1 MSTGAQVAVLDARGV
16 KHTRLRADPDAA
28 ARPLIRLI
36 AFAALGLYGALRWGT
51 MLSPMPTGRML
62 GLLAVAV
69 ALAAAGPALRA
80 RSRLLLVGAIVVAV
94 ILLFA
99 IAGLPWRWI
108 RHLRFAISAD
118 AIDEGLSSLPRAYIP
133 YNGINEWV
141 RMVIVLGGGLL
152 LLLAAI
158 SLAFAPRSVGE
169 VRRAAAA
176 VPLVALAIVPSTIVR
191 PQLAYLHGLILFI
204 LLVAF
209 VWGERIAGRDGP
221 LAVGIAAVAATAGMI
236 AAPALDEHTPWFDY
250 QSLAGQLSP
259 GSIEAFDWSQR
270 YGPLNWPR
278 TGREILDVAA
288 ANPDYW
294 KTESLELFRGT
305 GWETGSTD
313 PTTSPP
319 APSNAAIDRW
329 SQTIQVTLRAI
340 RTQQIIGAGYSD
352 APVRIPQAVESGA
365 AAGTWQAPSGL
376 QPGDSYE
383 ITTYSPRPSLAQLQK
398 AGDRYP
404 VSGLLANLTMILPG
418 NGTPDQPILFPPF
431 ATRSPP
437 VAMNTNVIAKAD
449 IDASPYGPVYALAM
463 RLRAHARTPADYV
476 QAVLNYLGHGFV
488 YSETPPPSVF
498 PLVSFLLKDKAGY
511 CQQFA
516 GAMALLLRMGG
527 VPARV
532 ATGFTT
538 GDYDRSR
545 HEYVVSDLNAH
556 AWVEAWFP
564 TYGWV
569 RFDPTPGS
577 APARSGRQLPPVLR
591 GSATPVPAPKPVRR
605 PETAAR
611 TSTQV
616 SPATPHPPRTSPLPF
631 VLVAL
636 GLIAVIGLVLA
647 RMARLREPTEGELVA
662 ELERAMVRCKRPL
675 SDGATLAALEHR
687 FRQAPE
693 AAGYVTALRH
703 MRFAGAGAP
712 PTAGQRRALRA
723 ELGAGLGPLGRLR
736 ALWALPPGWTPHL
749 PRRSTP
755 HWTPRLRRDG

>member
-28 ARPLIRLI
+28 ARPVIRLI

-62 GLLAVAV
+62 GLLALAI

-80 RSRLLLVGAIVVAV
+80 RSELLLIAAVVVAL

-108 RHLRFAISAD
+108 RHLRLSVSAD

-133 YNGINEWV
+133 YTGINESV
-141 RMVIVLGGGLL
+141 RLVIVLGGGLL

-158 SLAFAPRSVGE
+158 PLAFAPGSVGD

-176 VPLVALAIVPSTIVR
+176 IPLVALAIVPSTIVR
-191 PQLAYLHGLILFI
+191 PQVAYLHGLILFI

-209 VWGERIAGRDGP
+209 IWGERVAGRDRP
-221 LAVGIAAVAATAGMI
+221 LAVGIAALAATAGMI

-259 GSIEAFDWSQR
+259 GSVEAFDWSQR

-294 KTESLELFRGT
+294 KTENLELFRGT
-305 GWETGSTD
+305 GWETGSTNPSQD
-313 PTTSPP
+313 VP
-319 APSNAAIDRW
+319 APAESAINRW

-340 RTQQIIGAGYSD
+340 RSQQVIGAGYSV
-352 APVRIPQAVESGA
+352 APVHLSQAVEPGVTV
-365 AAGTWQAPSGL
+365 GTWQAPAGL
-376 QPGDSYE
+376 QPGDSYQ
-383 ITTYSPRPSLAQLQK
+383 ITTYSPRPTVAQLRGV
-398 AGDRYP
+398 GDRYP
-404 VSGLLANLTMILPG
+404 AFGLLGDLTMILPG
-418 NGTPDQPILFPPF
+418 YGTPDQPILFPPF
-431 ATRSPP
+431 ATHSPP
-437 VAMNTNVIAKAD
+437 VSLNTPTVSTKAD
-449 IDASPYGPVYALAM
+449 VDASPYGPVYALAM

-476 QAVLNYLGHGFV
+476 QGVQNYLGHGYT
-488 YSETPPPSVF
+488 YSETPPPSVY
-498 PLVSFLLKDKAGY
+498 PLVSFLLKDKVGY

-564 TYGWV
+564 RYGWV
-569 RFDPTPGS
+569 RFDPTPGT
-577 APARSGRQLPPVLR
+577 APARSGKQLPPVLR
-591 GSATPVPAPKPVRR
+591 ATAASVPTPKPVRR
-605 PETAAR
+605 PETAPKA
-611 TSTQV
+611 STTV
-616 SPATPHPPRTSPLPF
+616 SPVTPHPPSASSLPF

-636 GLIAVIGLVLA
+636 GLLAVIGLVLG
-647 RMARLREPTEGELVA
+647 RTARLREPTESELVA

-687 FRQAPE
+687 FRQAPD
-693 AAGYVTALRH
+693 AASYITALRR
-703 MRFAGAGAP
+703 MRFASVGTP

-736 ALWALPPGWTPHL
+736 AWWALPPRWTPSG
-749 PRRSTP
+749 P
-755 HWTPRLRRDG
+755 PRLRRKGRGEA